1 MERKGAIENEIY
13 TLYVSV
19 KQVIFLNILLKVR
32 RRDGVTHRANL
43 LVTQQ
48 PSLNR
53 LQEYS

>member
-1 MERKGAIENEIY
+1 MEREGAIENEIY

-19 KQVIFLNILLKVR
+19 KQVIFLNMLLKVR